1 LGAFDKHPPLKK
13 EFYDICMSMKGH
25 D

>member
-1 LGAFDKHPPLKK
+1 LGAFDKHAPLKK